1 VIISVKR
8 KGGLHIPFY
17 WFVIGSVLLVLGL
30 TFEVTAVTS
39 GLTKMKN
46 SAAGKKFRN
55 VGIMSIICGFLVF
68 LVALK
73 DMVGNERN
81 AMQKGYDSK
90 CNSFNVCTLLTL
102 TVVPGAFALSI
113 EVAQICPRGIPDS

>member
-1 VIISVKR
+1 M
-8 KGGLHIPFY
+8 PFY

-39 GLTKMKN
+39 GLTEMKN

-55 VGIMSIICGFLVF
+55 VGIVSIICGFLVF

-81 AMQKGYDSK
+81 AMLTAGLNIVGLGVMTVLQSRLNSKNQKVLGWAAWF
-90 CNSFNVCTLLTL
+90 CIIVGFLLCIIYEL
-102 TVVPGAFALSI
+102 ALYHNR
-113 EVAQICPRGIPDS
+113 V